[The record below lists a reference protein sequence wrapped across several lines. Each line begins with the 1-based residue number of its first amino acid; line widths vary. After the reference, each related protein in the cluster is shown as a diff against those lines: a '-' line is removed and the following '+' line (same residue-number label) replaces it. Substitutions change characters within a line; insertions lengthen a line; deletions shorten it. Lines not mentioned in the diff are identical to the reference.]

1 MRQLTLTLVLAAVLH
16 AQQPPM
22 PEVAQS
28 NLPAQPIGPNDLIAI
43 SVYRAPELSRTLRVA
58 PDGFIDLPLLDTRLS
73 ASGLLPRDVETSI
86 AEALRTANL
95 LVDPYVK
102 VTVVEYYSRPISVAG
117 AVRRPITFQAIGPVT
132 LLEALSRA
140 EGLTPDAGTEIVV
153 SSPSPDPTLGAVV
166 RRIPAARLLNDADP
180 HLNVRLTGGEEIR
193 VPEAGRIYVVGNVR
207 KPGAFAVRDQTP
219 PTLLK
224 ILAQAEGLAPFAG
237 KQAFLYRRNP
247 ATGSK
252 DEIVVPIE
260 QIMKRKSPDIALTI
274 DDILY
279 IPDNNGRR
287 IGLAALEKALLF
299 GSTAGAT
306 ALVWRR

>member
-1 MRQLTLTLVLAAVLH
+1 MRLAAAFLTLATACAQLT
-16 AQQPPM
+16 PM
-22 PEVAQS
+22 PEVATT
-28 NLPAQPIGPNDLIAI
+28 NLPSQPIGPNDLIAV

-58 PDGFIDLPLLDTRLS
+58 PDGTIDLPMIERRIP
-73 ASGLLPRDVETSI
+73 AAGLLPRDLETTI
-86 AEALRTANL
+86 ATELRTAKI

-102 VTVVEYYSRPISVAG
+102 VTVAEYHSRPIAVAG
-117 AVRRPITFQAIGPVT
+117 AVRRPITFQAVGLVT
-132 LLEALSRA
+132 LLQALARA

-153 SSPSPDPTLGAVV
+153 SSPSPDPSLQAIV
-166 RRIPAARLLNDADP
+166 RRIPIARLVNDADP
-180 HLNVRLTGGEEIR
+180 NLNIRLTGGEEIR

-207 KPGAFAVRDQTP
+207 KPGSYAVRDQTP

-224 ILAQAEGLAPFAG
+224 MLAQAEGLAPYAN
-237 KQAFLYRRNP
+237 KLAFLYRLN
-247 ATGSK
+247 ATTGTK
-252 DEIVVPIE
+252 EEITIALE
-260 QIMKRKSPDIALTI
+260 QIMKRKSPDIPLAV

-279 IPDNNGRR
+279 VPDNKGRR